1 MNFTLVKMLLLIAF
15 FFVGT
20 FSIIFDRWYSHWTLL
35 LFRIMIRYK
44 RLKRGIK
51 VKFVEHEGYRFCYFC
66 RGKPGSQPSMLML
79 HGFSFNKDMWLD
91 TIKLFPKDLH
101 LVCLDMP
108 GHGETTR
115 LLAKSYT
122 AVNQAKMIHQ
132 FVECIGLNQKPFHLV
147 GMSMGGTIAGIY
159 AARYPS
165 DVSCLSLLCPPGL
178 RYVEDNEFIK
188 RLKELRKSTNSHSN
202 PLVPLTVKQGESFLR
217 LGLYHPSSTNMQLL
231 KGYLEDRRPHKSFF
245 LKCFLDMSSM
255 ESRYIL
261 YDSMSKIRAPAQII
275 WGRED
280 KVMDPSGAEMLAKAI
295 PASQVN
301 MLEKCGHFITLDR
314 PRKLSK
320 LLLEFH
326 NSVRGT
332 AENKKM
338 A

>member
-1 MNFTLVKMLLLIAF
+1 M
-15 FFVGT
+15 
-20 FSIIFDRWYSHWTLL
+20 
-35 LFRIMIRYK
+35 
-44 RLKRGIK
+44 K

-66 RGKPGSQPSMLML
+66 RGKPGSQPSVLML

-101 LVCLDMP
+101 VVCLDMP
-108 GHGETTR
+108 GHGETIR
-115 LLAKSYT
+115 LLAESYT

-159 AARYPS
+159 AAQYPS
-165 DVSCLSLLCPPGL
+165 DVSRLSLLCPPGL
-178 RYVEDNEFIK
+178 RNAADNEFIK

-202 PLVPLTVKQGESFLR
+202 PLVPLTVKQGERQQAWKCSR
-217 LGLYHPSSTNMQLL
+217 V
-231 KGYLEDRRPHKSFF
+231 KRPQKQASLCFF
-245 LKCFLDMSSM
+245 LGKGFLDMSSK
-255 ESRYIL
+255 ESRYHL
-261 YDSMSKIRAPAQII
+261 HDSMSKIRAPAQII

-295 PASQVN
+295 PSSQVH

-326 NSVRGT
+326 YSVCGT

>member
-1 MNFTLVKMLLLIAF
+1 MNFTLGKMLMLIAF
-15 FFVGT
+15 FFVGI
-20 FSIIFDRWYSHWTLL
+20 FSTIFNRRYSHWTLL
-35 LFRIMIRYK
+35 LFRIMIRCK
-44 RLKRGIK
+44 RLKRGVK

-66 RGKPGSQPSMLML
+66 RGKPGSQPSVLML

-101 LVCLDMP
+101 VVCLDMP

-115 LLAKSYT
+115 LLAESYT

-159 AARYPS
+159 AAQYPS
-165 DVSCLSLLCPPGL
+165 DISRLSLLCPPGL
-178 RYVEDNEFIK
+178 RNAADNEFIK

-202 PLVPLTVKQGESFLR
+202 PLVPLTVKQGESLLR

-245 LKCFLDMSSM
+245 LKCFLDMSSK
-255 ESRYIL
+255 ESRYHL
-261 YDSMSKIRAPAQII
+261 HDSMSKIRAPAQII

-295 PASQVN
+295 PSSQVH

-326 NSVRGT
+326 YLVCGT